1 MGYTKHTQNLHMTS
15 RASHNVFRTLHFD
28 RMFIGQTFLN
38 AKGQVLKTSVF
49 LEQL

>member
-1 MGYTKHTQNLHMTS
+1 MGYAEHTQNLHMTL
-15 RASHNVFRTLHFD
+15 RASHVFHTLHFD